1 MDSKT
6 LDELFLKTRHLYVK
20 LAEFEDI
27 TLELAQAVDRRDE
40 VSVQMLLNMRED
52 PANQLQEI
60 NSGLRA
66 RLMELPEEEAIRA
79 RELLEGAPQ
88 AAPEEERICA
98 QISQNMRLL
107 RRCQDLDRR
116 ISTRIDGKRS
126 FYNKFR

>member
-88 AAPEEERICA
+88 AAPEEE
-98 QISQNMRLL
+98 LL